1 MDSGDEVQEIH
12 GIDVGSLAQ
21 IRGRIDARRL
31 DVALDLLG
39 HRGQPVHVQNLPA
52 DFLLVFRDVD
62 VRIDLLG
69 PEVVH
74 DLHGPLAEDVAL
86 EDVGERRLRVHREH
100 QHLLALARDIRIAG
114 YYWSPEFLAA
124 ELPSIGLDRRSRIS
138 MRRRSLPSPP
148 PPSVILSRVSISC
161 APESGRML

>member
-1 MDSGDEVQEIH
+1 VDSGDEVQEIH
-12 GIDVGSLAQ
+12 GIDVESLAQ

-74 DLHGPLAEDVAL
+74 DLHGPLSEDVTL
-86 EDVGERRLRVHREH
+86 GDVGERRLAVHGEH
-100 QHLLALARDIRIAG
+100 EYLLALARE
-114 YYWSPEFLAA
+114 PV
-124 ELPSIGLDRRSRIS
+124 
-138 MRRRSLPSPP
+138 RRRCGKGVLTNSAPAADWRVKLLIHLKLRGAGCH
-148 PPSVILSRVSISC
+148 VISNDR
-161 APESGRML
+161 